1 MDCIDDSDDIVYA
14 LAAFLPPKDLV
25 SLALTCKS
33 FGAASGKMLC
43 WCRMEEVARRQV
55 SAAKDDVNFDWRH
68 SDLLT
73 IDGQESWI
81 NVYNRLHLLR
91 TSIIFHTFIN
101 NDISYVKKNIAHV
114 RVKKS
119 RTRGAA
125 LNSDHSYAICQQTM
139 DFRKNSGK
147 YFVQYRITGRSST
160 LKFGLMRPIHSKR
173 KRKMKIPE
181 YHKFCDAQED
191 PAFTGK
197 SHHHFLENFI
207 FDGDDVYGI
216 LLDLGSR
223 QIQLYKNYKLM
234 KIFGVSKCLE
244 GLFCWAVAMKAHHQ
258 DRVTVSIES
267 HWQDTCSGSGPAPK
281 ENWEVWH
288 NSYNSIHDV
297 Q

>member
-1 MDCIDDSDDIVYA
+1 MDCIDDSDDILYA

-25 SLALTCKS
+25 SLALTCKL
-33 FGAASGKMLC
+33 FGAVNGRKLWSRA
-43 WCRMEEVARRQV
+43 EEVARRQV
-55 SAAKDDVNFDWRH
+55 SAAKDDANFDWRH

-101 NDISYVKKNIAHV
+101 NDISYVNKNIAHI

-119 RTRGAA
+119 RSRVV
-125 LNSDHSYAICQQTM
+125 NSDHSYAICQQTM
-139 DFRKNSGK
+139 DLQKQSGK
-147 YFVQYRITGRSST
+147 YYVQYRITGRSST

-191 PAFTGK
+191 PAFTGET
-197 SHHHFLENFI
+197 HHYFLDSFV
-207 FDGDDVYGI
+207 FDGDDVYGV
-216 LLDLGSR
+216 LLDLNMR
-223 QIQLYKNYKLM
+223 EMHVYKNDKLL
-234 KIFGVSKCLE
+234 KVFGIRSQSLD

-258 DRVTVSIES
+258 DRVTVRIES
-267 HWQDTCSGSGPAPK
+267 HWQDTFGGPGPTPE
-281 ENWEVWH
+281 ENWRVWIDSYF
-288 NSYNSIHDV
+288 NS
-297 Q
+297 